1 MRSLGSVLKAAVVT
15 GLIAGAITAG
25 FHTLLLEPLIE
36 RAIDLE
42 EQASH
47 PPGQAVQAPLIDRPT
62 QRWGLVL
69 GFVIYGALWGLLF
82 GLVAYGI
89 QTLRPAAWTTARFG
103 FSLAL
108 LLGWSV
114 AMLPFLKYP
123 ANPPGVGEAATI
135 AYRQGLYF
143 GFLGLS
149 AVGTVAAVGL
159 HHWLKRSAQLA
170 STGRTHAAIAV
181 GVYVIYVTVVYLAM
195 PANPDPVEMPPELVW
210 PFRAIAFLG
219 LILFWAALGGAFVWL
234 LRNAS
239 TPSPVR
245 KGLE

>member
-1 MRSLGSVLKAAVVT
+1 MGSLGSVLKAAVVA

-47 PPGQAVQAPLIDRPT
+47 PPGHAVQAPLIDRPA
-62 QRWGLVL
+62 QRGGLVL
-69 GFVIYGALWGLLF
+69 GFVLYGALWGVLF
-82 GLVAYGI
+82 GLVAYGMR
-89 QTLRPAAWTTARFG
+89 TLQPAAWTTARFG
-103 FSLAL
+103 FTLAL

-135 AYRQGLYF
+135 AYRQGLYL

-149 AVGTVAAVGL
+149 GVGTAAAVGV
-159 HHWLKRSAQLA
+159 HHWLKWSAQLA
-170 STGRTHAAIAV
+170 SSRRTHAAMAV
-181 GVYVIYVTVVYLAM
+181 VVYVIYVTVVYLAM

-210 PFRAIAFLG
+210 PFRAVAFLG

-234 LRNAS
+234 LRDAS
-239 TPSPVR
+239 TPSLAR
-245 KGLE
+245 RGLE